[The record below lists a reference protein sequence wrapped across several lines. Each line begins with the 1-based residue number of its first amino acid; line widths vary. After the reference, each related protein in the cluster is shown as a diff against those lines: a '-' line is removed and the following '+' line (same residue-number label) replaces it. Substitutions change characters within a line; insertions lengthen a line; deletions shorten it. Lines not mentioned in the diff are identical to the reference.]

1 MMLTVGVGEVVG
13 CGVLGLVLYTA
24 LNRYKNVIFKTAI
37 RRCKSGQTE
46 KLFSLSVFYTII
58 VYTIVEFYKFKWR
71 YIYGKVDKNL
81 L

>member
-1 MMLTVGVGEVVG
+1 MHLVAEIIFIFLIVYLTG
-13 CGVLGLVLYTA
+13 
-24 LNRYKNVIFKTAI
+24 
-37 RRCKSGQTE
+37 SSS
-46 KLFSLSVFYTII
+46 LFSLSAFYTIV